1 MLNTSILQPFWREL
15 EMSPSTEDQELFS
28 RVSKS
33 QIGPLLKRDTDG
45 KSMLT
50 QDKLGITPCTISTLN
65 GPQCNSGERD
75 KSQTLSNGSD
85 SSNSVRDLLQDSSTT
100 RCHIQLGSDIMAISI
115 TQKRFF
121 TPSLMEIKTN
131 KLSSELIPLLRRE
144 ESNGKLSMLC
154 FTKWLHR
161 SLRWRTSNILIKWVS
176 GSLTSHTTEEFGNT
190 IEITLSELRLLM
202 PSKLERLLR
211 PIKLP
216 LLSSSEEAETSTFP
230 LTLWLN
236 KVPDLI

>member
-50 QDKLGITPCTISTLN
+50 QDKLGITPCTISTPS

-85 SSNSVRDLLQDSSTT
+85 SSNSVRDLLQDSS
-100 RCHIQLGSDIMAISI
+100 I
-115 TQKRFF
+115 TK
-121 TPSLMEIKTN
+121 
-131 KLSSELIPLLRRE
+131 
-144 ESNGKLSMLC
+144 
-154 FTKWLHR
+154 
-161 SLRWRTSNILIKWVS
+161 
-176 GSLTSHTTEEFGNT
+176 SHTQPG
-190 IEITLSELRLLM
+190 
-202 PSKLERLLR
+202 
-211 PIKLP
+211 
-216 LLSSSEEAETSTFP
+216 
-230 LTLWLN
+230 
-236 KVPDLI
+236 